1 MKVFAALA
9 TVGLLLTVC
18 TTASVAPSP
27 TRFATSSAT
36 MIVVPYPKSTPRVFA
51 PTADAGTLSAGCGE
65 TTVFKGGMSQSLI
78 DATGNNAPGT
88 PYAIAHP
95 PTAAAFLFGYPLTSG
110 PSAQNKILW
119 VIGTRR
125 TGDLVIDGHPLGA
138 QTPAVHST
146 HAPNS
151 MPGEIYPSGI
161 DVPSPGCWQFTL
173 RWADQ
178 AAEIELE
185 YR

>member
-1 MKVFAALA
+1 V
-9 TVGLLLTVC
+9 
-18 TTASVAPSP
+18 SVAPSP

-36 MIVVPYPKSTPRVFA
+36 MIVVPYPKATPRVFV
-51 PTADAGTLSAGCGE
+51 PMADAGTLSAGCGK
-65 TTVFKGGMSQSLI
+65 TSVLKGGMPQSLI

-95 PTAAAFLFGYPLTSG
+95 QTAAAFLFGYPLTSG

-119 VIGTRR
+119 VVGTMRIGN
-125 TGDLVIDGHPLGA
+125 LVIDGHPLGA
-138 QTPAVHST
+138 QAPTVHASLT
-146 HAPNS
+146 PNS
-151 MPGEIYPSGI
+151 NPGEIYPSGI
-161 DVPSPGCWQFTL
+161 DVPTPGCWQFTL

-178 AAEIELE
+178 VAEIELE

>member
-1 MKVFAALA
+1 MRALTAFA
-9 TVGLLLTVC
+9 TVGLFLTVC
-18 TTASVAPSP
+18 SSTGVAPSP
-27 TRFATSSAT
+27 TRLATSSAT

-51 PTADAGTLSAGCGE
+51 TDGNATPTAGGCGQ
-65 TTVFKGGMSQSLI
+65 TVVVEGGLSRSLI
-78 DATGNNAPGT
+78 DATGNNAPRT

-119 VIGTRR
+119 VVGTQR
-125 TGDLVIDGHPLGA
+125 TGDLVVDGHPLGA
-138 QTPAVHST
+138 RTSAVHTT

-161 DVPSPGCWQFTL
+161 DVPTSGCWQFTL

-178 AAEIELE
+178 VAQIELE